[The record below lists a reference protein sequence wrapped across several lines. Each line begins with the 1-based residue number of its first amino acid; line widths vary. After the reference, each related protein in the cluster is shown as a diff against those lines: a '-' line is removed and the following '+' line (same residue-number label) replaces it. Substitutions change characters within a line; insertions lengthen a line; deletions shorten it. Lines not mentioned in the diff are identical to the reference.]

1 MALWLHFLSLCNVI
15 SARCLAFRVRAN
27 DHMSKTLW
35 ISLLVTAKADSLLI
49 AALFT
54 CLRGCVIE
62 NIQFGKSIN

>member
-15 SARCLAFRVRAN
+15 STRCLALRVRAN

>member
-15 SARCLAFRVRAN
+15 SARCLALRVRAN
-27 DHMSKTLW
+27 DPMSKTLW
-35 ISLLVTAKADSLLI
+35 ISLLVTAKADSLI